1 MDIFE
6 TQARFLKALTHPAR
20 LSILAVLR
28 DDQACVCHLE
38 AVLGY
43 RQAVISQH
51 LMILRGA
58 GLVADERVGSNVFY
72 RVTDRRVF
80 RVLDA
85 LCDKGA
91 PQAVFAR
98 PHAHCPC
105 PTCTAARAGKRK
117 APALVTAH

>member
-1 MDIFE
+1 MENFE
-6 TQARFLKALTHPAR
+6 SEAQFLKALTHPAR

-28 DDQACVCHLE
+28 DDRACVCHLE

-51 LMILRGA
+51 LMTLRAA

-80 RVLDA
+80 KVFDA
-85 LCDKGA
+85 LSEKGA
-91 PQAVFAR
+91 PRAVFPR
-98 PHAHCPC
+98 PHAQCPC
-105 PTCTAARAGKRK
+105 PACTTARAGRRK
-117 APALVTAH
+117 PAALVSEN